1 MVMESTS
8 KMILGLLNNVT
19 MNIVLL
25 KVLGG

>member
-25 KVLGG
+25 KVLDG